1 MISISSGCVHDEYRS
16 CRTDRV
22 GIAPASACK
31 KKKKVSISVM
41 RLSHADMEVYT
52 DIEKEPAG
60 GQFTHRLQ
68 KRRSSPAEI
77 R

>member
-1 MISISSGCVHDEYRS
+1 MTNIGYAGL
-16 CRTDRV
+16 T
-22 GIAPASACK
+22 GSALRLQK
-31 KKKKVSISVM
+31 EEKASISVM